1 MPEFLKIVENLPE
14 SHIMTKI
21 ILINVISKYCLMF
34 FFKIKVFSE
43 MDKYC

>member
-1 MPEFLKIVENLPE
+1 MPEFLEVVEDFPE
-14 SHIMTKI
+14 SYVMTKI